1 MSTKMQSAL
10 SKTRKVLLGSNS
22 RRGIITSLVTYI
34 VLISLGFAYLLPL
47 FNLIAQ
53 SIMTTQDIVDPMIV
67 WVPTRIYFGHFIQ
80 AWNVLAF
87 MEGLYLTVVMS
98 VIPAILQTVATA
110 LAGYAFARYD
120 FPLKRF
126 WIIMLVLVYIIPTQ
140 VLMMPRFLMF
150 LNFGIG
156 ILPPMPT
163 FLPALFGQGLR
174 SSIFVMIF
182 YQFFHSYPKS
192 LDEAAEID
200 GCNRFKLFW
209 KIAVPMVKPAIVISL
224 LFSIVW
230 YWNETS
236 MFGMFYGPARDI
248 SLLGV
253 PIEGHFE
260 SLPLR
265 IIRFQD
271 RFEDIEGTA
280 AQLLDSVTLA
290 GTLLSMLPILILY
303 LVLQRHFVES
313 VERSGITGE

>member
-1 MSTKMQSAL
+1 
-10 SKTRKVLLGSNS
+10 
-22 RRGIITSLVTYI
+22 
-34 VLISLGFAYLLPL
+34 
-47 FNLIAQ
+47 
-53 SIMTTQDIVDPMIV
+53 
-67 WVPTRIYFGHFIQ
+67 
-80 AWNVLAF
+80 
-87 MEGLYLTVVMS
+87 
-98 VIPAILQTVATA
+98 
-110 LAGYAFARYD
+110 
-120 FPLKRF
+120 
-126 WIIMLVLVYIIPTQ
+126 
-140 VLMMPRFLMF
+140 
-150 LNFGIG
+150 
-156 ILPPMPT
+156 MPT

-236 MFGMFYGPARDI
+236 MFGMFYGPVRDV

-271 RFEDIEGTA
+271 RFEDIEGVA

-303 LVLQRHFVES
+303 LVLQRYFVES
-313 VERSGITGE
+313 VEKSGITGE

>member
-1 MSTKMQSAL
+1 MSSKMQSAL
-10 SKTRKVLLGSNS
+10 GKTRKIFLGSKTR
-22 RRGIITSLVTYI
+22 RGIVPSTVTY
-34 VLISLGFAYLLPL
+34 VALISLGFAYLLPL
-47 FNLIAQ
+47 FNIIVQ
-53 SIMTTQDIVDPMIV
+53 SIMTTQDIVDPMVV
-67 WVPTRIYFGHFIQ
+67 WVPTRFYMGHFRQ
-80 AWNVLAF
+80 AWNVLNF
-87 MEGLYLTVVMS
+87 TEGLYLTVVMS
-98 VIPAILQTVATA
+98 VIPAILQTISTA
-110 LAGYAFARYD
+110 LAGYAFARYE
-120 FPLKRF
+120 FPLKRL
-126 WIIMLVLVYIIPTQ
+126 WIVMLILVYIVPTQ
-140 VLMMPRFLMF
+140 VLMLPRFLMY
-150 LNFGIG
+150 LDMGIG
-156 ILPPMPT
+156 NLPPLPT
-163 FLPALFGQGLR
+163 FLPAIFGQGLR

-200 GCNRFKLFW
+200 GCGRMKLFW

-224 LFSIVW
+224 LFSVVW

-236 MFGMFYGPARDI
+236 MFGMFYGQVRDV

-265 IIRFQD
+265 ILRFHD
-271 RFEDIEGTA
+271 RFEDLEGVA
-280 AQLLDSVTLA
+280 AQLLDSVTFA